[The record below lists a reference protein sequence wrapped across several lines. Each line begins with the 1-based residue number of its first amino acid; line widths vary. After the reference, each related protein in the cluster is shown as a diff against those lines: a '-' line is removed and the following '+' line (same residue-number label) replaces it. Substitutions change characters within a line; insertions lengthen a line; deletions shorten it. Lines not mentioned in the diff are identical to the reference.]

1 MMIMTGYKKEY
12 KMYPHP
18 TPKVGTQSVELH
30 GPPNYGGQ
38 SSFPY
43 MERGH
48 ILTKGT
54 QPHSPGTPQKSSF
67 FD

>member
-38 SSFPY
+38 SSFSLHGKGAYSDQRHPAT
-43 MERGH
+43 
-48 ILTKGT
+48 LTWN
-54 QPHSPGTPQKSSF
+54 TPKK
-67 FD
+67 